1 MDDRSKMRRAMVGA
15 TERSRITPV
24 RPKPPKGAEPK
35 PATRPASDK
44 PAREKRGGWR
54 HPFRLEREGQGIT
67 YIWYGMRFGTWI
79 KLLADGRFDVTL
91 NCLPRILS
99 VTLMTPLIS
108 AVALASEAIYGRR
121 VAETYIRSPIFILG
135 HWRTGTTLVHDL
147 LACDPTLAYPTTH
160 QCLFPNTFLAS
171 GRAFNRL
178 YGLFMPSRR
187 PFDDMPVGLDR
198 PQEEE
203 FGLANMGVGS
213 LYRMFAFPRHGPPD
227 LRYLD
232 LDGLSDEERYDW
244 ETAYVTLLK
253 RLQLA
258 ARRPLVLKSPPNT
271 ARLKTL
277 SRLFPDARYIHIAR
291 HPFDVYASTVRMLRS
306 LTSMQG
312 LQNPPLVDDWIDEY
326 VLTAFERMFAAYE
339 RDRHLVPE
347 RRLVEIRF
355 EDLIADPKGVLADV
369 YGTLGIGDFSAV
381 EPRIDAYLGE
391 RSGHR
396 RNAYHL
402 DQATRR
408 MIVERW
414 RPYFER
420 FNYTTV

>member
-1 MDDRSKMRRAMVGA
+1 MDDRSEARRAVAGA
-15 TERSRITPV
+15 AARSPITAA
-24 RPKPPKGAEPK
+24 RPRPPAGRA
-35 PATRPASDK
+35 
-44 PAREKRGGWR
+44 PARPPVKKRSSWR
-54 HPFRLEREGQGIT
+54 HPFRIERQGQGIT
-67 YIWYGMRFGTWI
+67 YIWYGMRFGSWV
-79 KLLADGRFDVTL
+79 KLLAEGRFDVTL

-99 VTLMTPLIS
+99 VTLMAPLMS
-108 AVALASEAIYGRR
+108 AVALASEVIYGRR

-147 LACDPTLAYPTTH
+147 MACDPALAYPTTH

-178 YGLFMPSRR
+178 YGLFLPSKR

-203 FGLANMGVGS
+203 FGLTNMGVGS
-213 LYRMFAFPRHGPPD
+213 PYRMFAFPRHGPPD

-232 LDGLSDEERYDW
+232 LEGLTDEERHDW
-244 ETAYVTLLK
+244 EKAYVTLLK

-291 HPFDVYASTVRMLRS
+291 HPFDVYASTVNMLRS
-306 LTSMQG
+306 LMSMQG
-312 LQNPPLVDDWIDEY
+312 LQNPPLVDGWIGEY
-326 VLTAFERMFAAYE
+326 VLAAFERMFAAYE
-339 RDRHLVPE
+339 RDRRMVPE
-347 RRLVEIRF
+347 SRLVEIRY
-355 EDLIADPKGVLADV
+355 EDLIADPRGVLAEV
-369 YGTLGIGDFSAV
+369 YAVLGIGDFTVV
-381 EPRIDAYLGE
+381 EPRIDAYFAE
-391 RSGHR
+391 RSDHR
-396 RNAYHL
+396 RNKHQL
-402 DQATRR
+402 DQATQEA
-408 MIVERW
+408 IVERW

-420 FNYTTV
+420 FNYMTS